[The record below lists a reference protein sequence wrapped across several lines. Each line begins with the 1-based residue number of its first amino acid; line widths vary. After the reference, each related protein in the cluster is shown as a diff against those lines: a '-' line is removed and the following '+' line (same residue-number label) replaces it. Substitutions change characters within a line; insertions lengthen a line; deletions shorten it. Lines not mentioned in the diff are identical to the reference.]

1 MRRVLIVDS
10 SDFERRFVSVD
21 LTPNPMPLISDL
33 NSSARQYAAVS
44 DTVIFLD
51 DGADPVVLKS
61 PELNLGPYPWKK
73 LEKTFSSQQAQP
85 PHRTAGVAPDSGKVD
100 QKA

>member
-1 MRRVLIVDS
+1 MRRILIVDS
-10 SDFERRFVSVD
+10 NDFERRFVSVD
-21 LTPNPMPLISDL
+21 LTPSPMPLISDL

-51 DGADPVVLKS
+51 GGADPVILKS
-61 PELNLGPYPWKK
+61 PELNLGPYPWRK
-73 LEKTFSSQQAQP
+73 LEKTFASQKAQP
-85 PHRTAGVAPDSGKVD
+85 RRTADITPGSTKVD

>member
-51 DGADPVVLKS
+51 EGADPVVLKS

-73 LEKTFSSQQAQP
+73 LEKTFSARKAQP
-85 PHRTAGVAPDSGKVD
+85 HRRTADIESTSGKVD